1 MQGYLYGQQ
10 KRSNAMFIQI
20 ANKGIDVS
28 KALRTRITER
38 VSEGVEKY
46 FNRPSEA
53 YVSISRDGSGFRVDC
68 SLHLPSGVVLNTH
81 GQSAGDAYAA
91 ADEAIIKLEKRLR
104 RYKRKLRNHHK
115 GNKGDLPA
123 EEAPLYVLEAGR
135 NAVKSLE
142 EKDGD
147 EADTHNE
154 EEAPA
159 EAVIIAENTAELR
172 TMSVSMAVME
182 MDTTD
187 APMLLFRNLAHGELN
202 AVYRRPD
209 GHIGWLN
216 PGQEQ
221 A

>member
-1 MQGYLYGQQ
+1 MI
-10 KRSNAMFIQI
+10 IQVV
-20 ANKGIDVS
+20 NKGIDVS
-28 KALRTRITER
+28 EALRTRITER
-38 VSEGVEKY
+38 VNEGVEKY

-53 YVSISRDGSGFRVDC
+53 FVVITRDGKGFRVDC
-68 SLHLPSGVVLNTH
+68 SLHLPSGAVLHTH

-91 ADEAIIKLEKRLR
+91 ADEAIVKLEKRLR

-115 GNKGDLPA
+115 GNKGELPA

-135 NAVKSLE
+135 NAVRSLE
-142 EKDGD
+142 END
-147 EADTHNE
+147 EDEVEGHDEDE
-154 EEAPA
+154 EPA
-159 EAVIIAENTAELR
+159 ETVIIAENTAELR

-187 APMLLFRNLAHGELN
+187 APMLLFRNLAHGSLN

>member
-1 MQGYLYGQQ
+1 MI
-10 KRSNAMFIQI
+10 IQVV
-20 ANKGIDVS
+20 NKGIDVS
-28 KALRTRITER
+28 EALRTRITER
-38 VSEGVEKY
+38 VNEGVEKY

-53 YVSISRDGSGFRVDC
+53 FVVITRDGKGFRVDC
-68 SLHLPSGVVLNTH
+68 SLHLPSGAVLHTH
-81 GQSAGDAYAA
+81 GLSVGDAYAA
-91 ADEAIIKLEKRLR
+91 ADEAIVKLEKRLR

-115 GNKGDLPA
+115 GNKGELPA

-142 EKDGD
+142 ESD
-147 EADTHNE
+147 ENEAESHQE
-154 EEAPA
+154 EEPA
-159 EAVIIAENTAELR
+159 ETVIIAENTAELR

-187 APMLLFRNLAHGELN
+187 AHMLLFRNLAHGALN

>member
-1 MQGYLYGQQ
+1 MI
-10 KRSNAMFIQI
+10 IQVV
-20 ANKGIDVS
+20 NKGIDVS
-28 KALRTRITER
+28 EALRTRITER

-53 YVSISRDGSGFRVDC
+53 FVVITRDGKGFRVDC
-68 SLHLPSGVVLNTH
+68 SLHLPSGAVLHTH
-81 GQSAGDAYAA
+81 GQSVDDAYAA
-91 ADEAIIKLEKRLR
+91 ADEAIVKLEKRLR

-115 GNKGDLPA
+115 NNKGELPA

-142 EKDGD
+142 ENDD
-147 EADTHNE
+147 DDVEADE
-154 EEAPA
+154 EIEDPA
-159 EAVIIAENTAELR
+159 ETVVIAEKTAELR

>member
-1 MQGYLYGQQ
+1 MT
-10 KRSNAMFIQI
+10 IQVVS
-20 ANKGIDVS
+20 KGIDVS
-28 KALRTRITER
+28 DVLRTRITER
-38 VSEGVEKY
+38 LNEGVEKY

-53 YVSISRDGSGFRVDC
+53 FVVITRDGKGFRVDC
-68 SLHLPSGVVLNTH
+68 SLHLPSGAVLHTH
-81 GQSAGDAYAA
+81 GASAGDAYAA
-91 ADEAIIKLEKRLR
+91 ADEAVVKLEKRLR

-115 GNKGDLPA
+115 GHKGELPA
-123 EEAPLYVLEAGR
+123 EEAPLFVLEAGR
-135 NAVKSLE
+135 NAMQALDDHDDE
-142 EKDGD
+142 EDTNHDDGD
-147 EADTHNE
+147 ED
-154 EEAPA
+154 PA
-159 EAVIIAENTAELR
+159 ETVIIAEKTAELR

-216 PGQEQ
+216 PGQGQ

>member
-1 MQGYLYGQQ
+1 MI
-10 KRSNAMFIQI
+10 IQVV
-20 ANKGIDVS
+20 NKGIDVS
-28 KALRTRITER
+28 EALRTRITER

-53 YVSISRDGSGFRVDC
+53 FIVITRDGKGFRVEC
-68 SLHLPSGVVLNTH
+68 SLHLPSGIVLHTH
-81 GQSAGDAYAA
+81 GQSVGDAYAA
-91 ADEAIIKLEKRLR
+91 ADEATIKLEKRLR

-115 GNKGDLPA
+115 GNRGVVPA
-123 EEAPLYVLEAGR
+123 EDAPLFVLEAGR
-135 NAVKSLE
+135 NAIQSLEDHDDAEAEEAGLE
-142 EKDGD
+142 EK
-147 EADTHNE
+147 
-154 EEAPA
+154 PA
-159 EAVIIAENTAELR
+159 EAVIIAEKTAELR

-187 APMLLFRNLAHGELN
+187 ASMLLFRNLAHGELN

-216 PGQEQ
+216 PGQGQ